1 MGRFI
6 FRRLVLAI
14 PVLLGILIIAFSM
27 VRLIPGDPCR
37 AVLGERA
44 TDEIC
49 DAYFERVGLDKPIV
63 EQFGIYFF
71 QVMRG
76 DLGTSF
82 RLGISV
88 NELLISRMPTTVEL
102 TLSAITFAVLIGI
115 PLGVLSAYYHNSP
128 IDVGTMLIA
137 NVGVSMPVFW
147 LGAMLSL
154 LFGVYLRDTVFAL
167 PPTGSVSSTFPQE
180 PFYIAWGLVSAEADP
195 HSVNGFVRFLAE
207 LNILNG
213 LLTLN
218 FALIGEAFRF
228 MILPA
233 IAVGTIPL
241 AIIARMTRSSVLEV
255 LNLDYIRTARAK
267 GLSELNVVLN
277 HGLRN
282 ALLPVVTV
290 IGLNFGLLIS
300 GAVLTETIF
309 GLSGI
314 GKTLVDAIESRDYI
328 VVQAFTLITATAF
341 VFINLL
347 VDILYAFLDP
357 RIRLD

>member
-6 FRRLVLAI
+6 LQRMFSAI

-49 DAYFERVGLDKPIV
+49 DAYFERNGLNEPIIV
-63 EQFGIYFF
+63 QFGIYLRNVL
-71 QVMRG
+71 QG
-76 DLGTSF
+76 DLGNSF
-82 RLGISV
+82 RLGISI
-88 NELLISRMPTTVEL
+88 NELLISRMPTTIEL
-102 TLSAITFAVLIGI
+102 TVAAIVIAVVIGV
-115 PLGVLSAYYHNSP
+115 PLGVVSAYYHNSP
-128 IDVGTMLIA
+128 IDVFTMLLA
-137 NVGVSMPVFW
+137 NIGVSMPVFW

-167 PPTGSVSSTFPQE
+167 PPTGSVSATFPSE
-180 PFYIAWGLVSAEADP
+180 PFYIAWGIYAADVANQD
-195 HSVNGFVRFLAE
+195 VNGFLRFLSE

-218 FALIGEAFRF
+218 LPLIGEAMRF
-228 MILPA
+228 LILPA
-233 IAVGTIPL
+233 FAVGTIPL

-255 LNLDYIRTARAK
+255 LNLEYIRTARAK
-267 GLSELNVVLN
+267 GLGELVVVAN
-277 HGLRN
+277 HALRN

-314 GKTLVDAIESRDYI
+314 GKTLVDSIEARDYV
-328 VVQAFTLITATAF
+328 VVQAFTLVTAAAF
-341 VFINLL
+341 VVINLI
-347 VDILYAFLDP
+347 VDILYAYLDP

>member
-6 FRRLVLAI
+6 LRRLVLAI
-14 PVLLGILIIAFSM
+14 PVLLGILIISFSM

-49 DAYFERVGLDKPIV
+49 DAYFERVGLNEPLY
-63 EQFGIYFF
+63 EQFGIYLM
-71 QVMRG
+71 QVLRG

-82 RLGISV
+82 RLGITV

-102 TLSAITFAVLIGI
+102 TVTAIIFAVLVGV
-115 PLGVLSAYYHNSP
+115 PLGVISAYYHNSP
-128 IDVGTMLIA
+128 IDVGTMILA

-154 LFGVYLRDTVFAL
+154 VFGVYLRDTPFAL
-167 PPTGSVSSTFPQE
+167 PPGGTVSSTFPQV
-180 PFYIAWGLVSAEADP
+180 PFYIAWGLIDAETATTDI
-195 HSVNGFVRFLAE
+195 NGFVRFLSQ
-207 LNILNG
+207 LTFLNG
-213 LLTLN
+213 LLTWNWPLVR
-218 FALIGEAFRF
+218 EAIRY
-228 MILPA
+228 MLLPA

-255 LNLDYIRTARAK
+255 LNLDYIRTARSK
-267 GLSELNVVLN
+267 GLAELVVVIN
-277 HGLRN
+277 HAVRN

-314 GKTLVDAIESRDYI
+314 GKTLVDAIEARDYI
-328 VVQAFTLITATAF
+328 VVQAFTLVTATAF
-341 VFINLL
+341 VVINLA
-347 VDILYAFLDP
+347 VDIMYAFLDP

>member
-6 FRRLVLAI
+6 LRRLISAL
-14 PVLLGILIIAFSM
+14 PVLIGILIIAFAM

-37 AVLGERA
+37 AALGERA

-49 DAYFERVGLDKPIV
+49 DKYFARMGLDRPLH
-63 EQFGIYFF
+63 EQFGLYF
-71 QVMRG
+71 VRVLRG
-76 DLGTSF
+76 DLGVSLKF
-82 RLGISV
+82 QISV
-88 NELLISRMPTTVEL
+88 TELLISRMPTTVEL
-102 TLSAITFAVLIGI
+102 TVGAIIFAVLVGI
-115 PLGVLSAYYHNSP
+115 PLGVTSAYYHNSP
-128 IDVGTMLIA
+128 IDVGTMLLA

-154 LFGVYLRDTVFAL
+154 IFGVYLRGTPFAL
-167 PPTGSVSSTFPQE
+167 PPGGSVSSTFPQD
-180 PFYIAWGLVSAEADP
+180 PFYIVWGLYPSGVTDAD
-195 HSVNGFVRFLAE
+195 VNSFMRFLSE
-207 LNILNG
+207 LTTLNG
-213 LLTLN
+213 VLTWN
-218 FALIGEAFRF
+218 WALVGESLRY
-228 MILPA
+228 MLLPA
-233 IAVGTIPL
+233 AAVGTIPL

-267 GLSELNVVLN
+267 GLSEVVVVMS

-300 GAVLTETIF
+300 GAVLTETVF

-314 GKTLVDAIESRDYI
+314 GKTLVDAIEGRDYV
-328 VVQAFTLITATAF
+328 VVQAFTLVTATAF
-341 VFINLL
+341 VIINLI

>member
-6 FRRLVLAI
+6 LRRLVLAI
-14 PVLLGILIIAFSM
+14 PVLIGILIIAFAM

-49 DAYFERVGLDKPIV
+49 DAYFERMGLNEPLH
-63 EQFGIYFF
+63 EQFLIYLG
-71 QVMRG
+71 QVLRG
-76 DLGTSF
+76 DLGRSF
-82 RLGISV
+82 RLQIQV
-88 NELLISRMPTTVEL
+88 TELLISRLPTTLEL
-102 TLSAITFAVLIGI
+102 TVGAIIFAVLVGI
-115 PLGVLSAYYHNSP
+115 PLGVISAYYHNSP
-128 IDVGTMLIA
+128 ADVGTMLIA
-137 NVGVSMPVFW
+137 NIGVSMPVFW

-154 LFGVYLRDTVFAL
+154 IFGVYLRDTPLYL
-167 PPTGSVSSTFPQE
+167 PPSGWVSSTFPSE
-180 PFYIAWGLVSAEADP
+180 PFYIAWGLYPETVNEQN
-195 HSVNGFVRFLAE
+195 VNGFLRFLSQ

-213 LLTLN
+213 ILTLN
-218 FALIGEAFRF
+218 WGLIGEAFRYLT
-228 MILPA
+228 LPA
-233 IAVGTIPL
+233 VAVGTIPL

-267 GLSELNVVLN
+267 GLAEFVVVMS

-300 GAVLTETIF
+300 GAVLTETVF

-314 GKTLVDAIESRDYI
+314 GKTLVDAIESRDYV
-328 VVQAFTLITATAF
+328 VVQAFTLVTATAF
-341 VFINLL
+341 VVINLV

>member
-6 FRRLVLAI
+6 LRRLVSAI
-14 PVLLGILIIAFSM
+14 PVLIGILIISFSM

-44 TDEIC
+44 TEEVC
-49 DAYFERVGLDKPIV
+49 EAYFERMGLDRPIIQ
-63 EQFGIYFF
+63 QFGIYLG
-71 QVMRG
+71 QVLRG

-82 RLGISV
+82 RLQISV
-88 NELLISRMPTTVEL
+88 GELLISRLPTTFEL
-102 TLSAITFAVLIGI
+102 TLAAVTFAVLIGI
-115 PLGVLSAYYHNSP
+115 PLGVVSAYYHNSP
-128 IDVGTMLIA
+128 VDVGTMLVA
-137 NVGVSMPVFW
+137 NIGVSMPVFW
-147 LGAMLSL
+147 LGAMLSI
-154 LFGVYLRDTVFAL
+154 LFGVWLRDTPFAL
-167 PPTGSVSSTFPQE
+167 PPSGSVSSTFPQA
-180 PFYIAWGLVSAEADP
+180 PFYVAWGIYPDTVDEQSI
-195 HSVNGFVRFLAE
+195 NGFVRFLAE

-213 LLTLN
+213 LLTWN
-218 FALIGEAFRF
+218 WPLIGEAMRYL
-228 MILPA
+228 ILPA

-241 AIIARMTRSSVLEV
+241 AIVARMTRSSVLEV

-267 GLSELNVVLN
+267 GLAELVVVGS

-300 GAVLTETIF
+300 GAVLTETVF

-314 GKTLVDAIESRDYI
+314 GKTLVDAIESRDYV
-328 VVQAFTLITATAF
+328 VVQAFTLVTATAF
-341 VFINLL
+341 VVINLI
-347 VDILYAFLDP
+347 VDLLYAYLDP

>member
-1 MGRFI
+1 MSRFLVQ
-6 FRRLVLAI
+6 RLLSAI

-44 TDEIC
+44 TDEVC
-49 DAYFERVGLDKPIV
+49 DAYFERNGLNEPIV
-63 EQFGIYFF
+63 VQFFIYFKNVI
-71 QVMRG
+71 QG
-76 DLGTSF
+76 DLGDSL
-82 RLGISV
+82 RLGISI

-102 TLSAITFAVLIGI
+102 TFAAIIFAVIVGI
-115 PLGVLSAYYHNSP
+115 PLGVVSAYYHNSP
-128 IDVGTMLIA
+128 VDVSTMIIA
-137 NVGVSMPVFW
+137 NIGVSMPVFW

-154 LFGVYLRDTVFAL
+154 LFGVFLRDTPFFL
-167 PPTGSVSSTFPQE
+167 PPTGSVSSTFPSE
-180 PFYIAWGLVSAEADP
+180 PFYIAWGLYMPEVADQD
-195 HSVNGFVRFLAE
+195 VNGFLRFLAE

-213 LLTLN
+213 LLTFN
-218 FALIGEAFRF
+218 FPLIGEALKFL
-228 MILPA
+228 ILPA
-233 IAVGTIPL
+233 VAVGTIPL

-255 LNLDYIRTARAK
+255 LNLEYIRTARAK
-267 GLSELNVVLN
+267 GLSEAVVVLS
-277 HGLRN
+277 HALRN

-314 GKTLVDAIESRDYI
+314 GKTLVDSIEARDYV
-328 VVQAFTLITATAF
+328 VVQAFTLITAAAF
-341 VFINLL
+341 VIINLL
-347 VDILYAFLDP
+347 VDILYAYLDP

>member
-6 FRRLVLAI
+6 LRRLVLAV
-14 PVLLGILIIAFSM
+14 PVLIGILIIAFAM

-44 TDEIC
+44 TEEVC
-49 DAYFERVGLDKPIV
+49 DAYFERMGLNEPILN
-63 EQFGIYFF
+63 QFFIYLG
-71 QVMRG
+71 QVLRG

-82 RLGISV
+82 RLQISV
-88 NELLISRMPTTVEL
+88 GELLISRLPTTVEL
-102 TLSAITFAVLIGI
+102 TVAAIIFAVIVGI
-115 PLGVLSAYYHNSP
+115 PLGVVSAYYHNSAV
-128 IDVGTMLIA
+128 DVSTMLVA

-154 LFGVYLRDTVFAL
+154 IFGVYLRDTAFAL
-167 PPTGSVSSTFPQE
+167 PPSGSVSSTFPQM
-180 PFYIAWGLVSAEADP
+180 PFYIAWGLYPESVVAQE
-195 HSVNGFVRFLAE
+195 VNGFVRFLAE

-213 LLTLN
+213 LLTWN
-218 FALIGEAFRF
+218 WALIGESMRYL
-228 MILPA
+228 ILPA

-267 GLSELNVVLN
+267 GLAEFIVVMS

-300 GAVLTETIF
+300 GAVLTETVF

-314 GKTLVDAIESRDYI
+314 GKTLVDAIEARDYV
-328 VVQAFTLITATAF
+328 VVQAFTLVTATAF
-341 VFINLL
+341 VIINLV
-347 VDILYAFLDP
+347 VDVMYAFLDP

>member
-6 FRRLVLAI
+6 LRRVLSAV
-14 PVLLGILIIAFSM
+14 PVLIGILIIAFAM

-49 DAYFERVGLDKPIV
+49 EEYFIRQGLDAPLPT
-63 EQFGIYFF
+63 QF
-71 QVMRG
+71 VMYLWDVLRG
-76 DLGTSF
+76 DLGTSL
-82 RLGISV
+82 RLQISV
-88 NELLISRMPTTVEL
+88 TELLISRLPTTIEL
-102 TLSAITFAVLIGI
+102 TVAAIIFAVLVGV
-115 PLGVLSAYYHNSP
+115 PLGVISAYNHNSP
-128 IDVGTMLIA
+128 IDVGTMMLA

-154 LFGVYLRDTVFAL
+154 IFGVYLRDTIFSL
-167 PPTGSVSSTFPQE
+167 PPGGWVSSTFPSE
-180 PFYIAWGLVSAEADP
+180 PFYIAWGLAESDDQ
-195 HSVNGFVRFLAE
+195 VGGLWRLLARM
-207 LNILNG
+207 NILNG
-213 LLTLN
+213 VLTWNWPLV
-218 FALIGEAFRF
+218 GEAFRF
-228 MILPA
+228 LLLPA

-241 AIIARMTRSSVLEV
+241 AITARMTRSSVLEV

-267 GLSELNVVLN
+267 GLNEFIVVGW
-277 HGLRN
+277 HALRN

-314 GKTLVDAIESRDYI
+314 GKTLVDAIESRDYV
-328 VVQAFTLITATAF
+328 VVQAFTLVTATAF
-341 VFINLL
+341 VIINLV
-347 VDILYAFLDP
+347 VDVLYAYLDP

>member
-6 FRRLVLAI
+6 LRRLVLAI
-14 PVLLGILIIAFSM
+14 PVLVGILIIAFSM

-49 DAYFERVGLDKPIV
+49 DAYFERMGLNEPLY
-63 EQFGIYFF
+63 EQFFIYLG
-71 QVMRG
+71 QVLRG

-82 RLGISV
+82 RLQIEV
-88 NELLISRMPTTVEL
+88 TELLISRLPTTFEL
-102 TLSAITFAVLIGI
+102 TVGAIIFAILIGI
-115 PLGVLSAYYHNSP
+115 PLGVISAYYHNSP
-128 IDVGTMLIA
+128 VDVGTMLIA

-154 LFGVYLRDTVFAL
+154 IFGVYLRDTPFSL
-167 PPTGSVSSTFPQE
+167 PPSGWVSSTFPSQ
-180 PFYIAWGLVSAEADP
+180 PFYIAWGLYPETVNEQ
-195 HSVNGFVRFLAE
+195 SVNGLLRFLSQ

-213 LLTLN
+213 LLTWN
-218 FALIGEAFRF
+218 WGLIGEALRYLT
-228 MILPA
+228 LPA

-255 LNLDYIRTARAK
+255 LHLDYIRTARAK
-267 GLSELNVVLN
+267 GLAEFIVVMS

-300 GAVLTETIF
+300 GAVLTETVF

-314 GKTLVDAIESRDYI
+314 GKTLVDAIESRDYV
-328 VVQAFTLITATAF
+328 VVQAFTLVTATAF
-341 VFINLL
+341 VIINLI
-347 VDILYAFLDP
+347 VDILYAYLDP

>member
-6 FRRLVLAI
+6 LRRLVLAI
-14 PVLLGILIIAFSM
+14 PVLIGILIIAFSM

-49 DAYFERVGLDKPIV
+49 DAYFERMGLDRPIV
-63 EQFGIYFF
+63 QQFGIYLS
-71 QVMRG
+71 QVLRG

-82 RLGISV
+82 RLQISIG
-88 NELLISRMPTTVEL
+88 ELLISRLPTTVEL
-102 TLSAITFAVLIGI
+102 TVSAIIFAVLIGI
-115 PLGVLSAYYHNSP
+115 PLGVISAYYHNSAV
-128 IDVGTMLIA
+128 DVGTMLVA
-137 NVGVSMPVFW
+137 NIGVSMPVFW
-147 LGAMLSL
+147 LGAMLSVI
-154 LFGVYLRDTVFAL
+154 FGVYLRDTPFAL
-167 PPTGSVSSTFPQE
+167 PPGGSVSSTFPQT
-180 PFYIAWGLVSAEADP
+180 PFFIAWGLYPADVDEQT
-195 HSVNGFVRFLAE
+195 VNGFIRFLSE
-207 LNILNG
+207 LDILNG
-213 LLTLN
+213 VLTWN
-218 FALIGEAFRF
+218 WALVGQAFRYLV
-228 MILPA
+228 LPA
-233 IAVGTIPL
+233 VAVGTIPL

-267 GLSELNVVLN
+267 GLAEFIVVMS

-300 GAVLTETIF
+300 GAVLTETVF

-314 GKTLVDAIESRDYI
+314 GKTLVDAIESRDYV
-328 VVQAFTLITATAF
+328 VVQAFTLVTATAF
-341 VFINLL
+341 VVINLV